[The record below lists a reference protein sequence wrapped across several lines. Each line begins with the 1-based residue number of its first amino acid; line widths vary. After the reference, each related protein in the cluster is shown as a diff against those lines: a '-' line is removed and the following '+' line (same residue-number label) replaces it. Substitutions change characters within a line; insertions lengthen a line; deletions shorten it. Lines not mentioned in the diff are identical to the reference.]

1 MNHHMSKE
9 QDKIEREQAAARLKE
24 ARQKAG
30 FRGAKTAADFFQWPV
45 EKYKAH
51 DDGRNGFGTADA
63 RKYAKAYGVS
73 VEWLVLGTGDAY
85 DAKKIAIER
94 FNDDTNEKI
103 YDINKRLEI
112 LAMDDDRS
120 DDLVRTL
127 ENIET
132 YLKVAVPLPDDKK

>member
-1 MNHHMSKE
+1 MNPPMSKE
-9 QDKIEREQAAARLKE
+9 QDKIEREQAAARLKL

-30 FRGAKTAADFFQWPV
+30 YRGAKTAADHFGWPV

-85 DAKKIAIER
+85 DAKRIAIES
-94 FNDDTNEKI
+94 FNEESAAKI
-103 YDINKRLEI
+103 DGINRKLEL
-112 LAMDDDRS
+112 LAMDDL
-120 DDLVRTL
+120 DDFDQALDKIDSFL
-127 ENIET
+127 EVNVT
-132 YLKVAVPLPDDKK
+132 HPDHKK

>member
-1 MNHHMSKE
+1 MSKE
-9 QDKIEREQAAARLKE
+9 QDKIEREQAAARLKL

-30 FRGAKTAADFFQWPV
+30 YRGAKTAADQFGWPV

-85 DAKKIAIER
+85 DAKRIAIES
-94 FNDDTNEKI
+94 FNDEAASKI
-103 YDINKRLEI
+103 HGINRKLEL
-112 LAMDDDRS
+112 LAMDDL
-120 DDLVRTL
+120 DDFDQALDKIDSFL
-127 ENIET
+127 EVNVT
-132 YLKVAVPLPDDKK
+132 HPDHKK